1 MTPIVV
7 DIETAPLMDAEQ
19 YLDPPSALEP
29 PDLAAITPAKNLV
42 DPAKILADI
51 EKRQK
56 IALADYAVA
65 QFEQA
70 AKWEKT
76 IADCSKD
83 PDLGRI
89 VAVGWMMRDDEKP
102 RVITCRNETD
112 EKFALEQLGRDYFG
126 IQPRFVTFNGLDFD
140 LPFLM
145 RRALYLRVKF
155 PVLNLDRYRSPHID
169 LMQHLSHNGKL
180 RYRGL
185 QWYLNRFGIPNED
198 SSTGAQI
205 GAMVKAGDWAG
216 VSAHCA
222 SDVLCT
228 RALAQRLGL
237 VDFSKQERADEA
249 IERAGKAIEGYRGR
263 AF

>member
-1 MTPIVV
+1 MTPIIC
-7 DIETAPLMDAEQ
+7 DIETAPLEDAEQ
-19 YLDPPSALEP
+19 YLDPPSPLEP

-56 IALADYAVA
+56 LAMADYAVA

-89 VAVGWMMRDDEKP
+89 VAVGWMMRDDDRP

-112 EKFALEQLGRDYFG
+112 EKFALEQLGRDYSSPLG
-126 IQPRFVTFNGLDFD
+126 GKFVTFNGLDFD

-145 RRALYLRVKF
+145 RRALYLSVKF
-155 PVLNLDRYRSPHID
+155 PVLNLDRYRSPHLD

-198 SSTGAQI
+198 SNTGAQI

-222 SDVLCT
+222 SDVMAT
-228 RALAQRLGL
+228 RALAYRLGL
-237 VDFSKQERADEA
+237 VERASPSA
-249 IERAGKAIEGYRGR
+249 SVAGG

>member
-1 MTPIVV
+1 VKI
-7 DIETAPLMDAEQ
+7 
-19 YLDPPSALEP
+19 
-29 PDLAAITPAKNLV
+29 AAN
-42 DPAKILADI
+42 I
-51 EKRQK
+51 EKKQK
-56 IALADYAVA
+56 LAIAKHTTAVWEQSA
-65 QFEQA
+65 QWQ
-70 AKWEKT
+70 KT

-89 VAVGWMMRDDEKP
+89 VAIGWMMRDDPKP
-102 RVITCRNETD
+102 RVITCKNQTD
-112 EKFALEQLGRDYFG
+112 EKFALEQLARDYFG
-126 IQPRFVTFNGLDFD
+126 IQPKFVTFNGLDFD

-145 RRALYLRVKF
+145 RRALYLGVKF

-185 QWYLNRFGIPNED
+185 QWYLNRFNIPNED

-216 VSAHCA
+216 ISAHCA
-222 SDVLCT
+222 SDVLGT

-237 VDFSKQERADEA
+237 IEA
-249 IERAGKAIEGYRGR
+249 KPQVAEG

>member
-1 MTPIVV
+1 MAHLIFV
-7 DIETAPLMDAEQ
+7 DIETAPLDGVEQ
-19 YLDPPSALEP
+19 YLDVPDPIEP
-29 PDLAAITPAKNLV
+29 PDLAAIGPDERLV
-42 DPAKILADI
+42 DQAKITASI

-56 IALADYAVA
+56 IALAKYATD

-70 AKWEKT
+70 VQWQKKVDACALD
-76 IADCSKD
+76 I
-83 PDLGRI
+83 DLLRI
-89 VAVGWMMRDDEKP
+89 VAIGWMMRDDEKP

-112 EKFALEQLGRDYFG
+112 EKFALEQLARDYDG
-126 IQPRFVTFNGLDFD
+126 PQGGKFVTYNGLEFD
-140 LPFLM
+140 LPALM
-145 RRALYLRVKF
+145 RRALYLRVRF
-155 PVLNLDRYRSPHID
+155 PKLNVDRYRTPHLD
-169 LMQHLSHNGKL
+169 LQQYLSDNGK
-180 RYRGL
+180 RKWRGL

-222 SDVLCT
+222 SDVMAT

-237 VDFSKQERADEA
+237 IDVHKREREVA
-249 IERAGKAIEGYRGR
+249 EG